1 MTDKEIKS
9 LFDKLNPDDIQ
20 KQKAWKSIQ
29 EKAAVIKPPKKS
41 YKKVL
46 LIAAMISVTA
56 VISAFGINALSGG
69 SLFNNIG
76 KVIIGNNK
84 PVPQAKAAIYT
95 AETSTEASSSM
106 SLIKRSVVK
115 ENKKIKTIKT
125 NEENTNV
132 PDNDI
137 ITTEPHEQEVKTIHL
152 IGKATYPTSPENK
165 LIQPTNSKN
174 QVETREPNE
183 VIKGNFLYLPLS
195 ENTANIVEYIGKESK
210 IIIPSE
216 IDGYKIVG
224 IDEYAFTCNKY
235 INEVIIPEGVETI
248 AEGAFKAC
256 NNLTSVSM
264 PESLVSING
273 RAFMSTSLK
282 SVDIP
287 ENVRTVGTCAF
298 QSCKKL
304 TTAKFGKNIKLIGY
318 NAFSD
323 NLDTIIGYTNT
334 AAYNYAK
341 NSNVNFRSLGNIY
354 ETEETTSTT
363 TEPASQEP
371 DPETEKLC
379 RTLNNYITSI
389 GAQNYVSEFNAENIS
404 NIKFYKIDSEI
415 KAFHI
420 KSANE
425 SKCSEIIGSYKFN
438 SDTLLSEKYN
448 KTGYC
453 ILYNNEVYSIKEA
466 VEFDIISSAYVASI
480 FNAEPQRQVLENC
493 LFFDTNGV
501 DFGKQVCCHIYERK
515 GDSFF
520 IWQGKHELC
529 NKFTNEIYYY
539 DLDKLNRSESMPGK
553 LNSNKSYLIMFSGSN
568 GNVTVECT
576 FGKECIGDTLRLT
589 KEIVENPIDSEK
601 KQYEAKWVKSNSSY
615 GPHFQFTSK
624 GKSYGTYLCPDDKP
638 VELIG
643 DWLSN
648 YYLAWWI
655 EPTYTL
661 LDTYKLFSINTTD
674 KVEEIYDYTVQQLS
688 ENYRE
693 LYSDRIKQMLYK
705 AFYAVNPAVKAT
717 EAIELST
724 KNNNYDVKINNPIKI
739 AAKKVSIKAKKLKEK
754 SLTVKPLTIKNIV
767 TKVKIVKV
775 KNGTSSKI
783 FKRIKVNKS
792 TGAVTFTKGKY
803 NKKTYSVKL
812 KITAS
817 ENATYRT
824 KTITKLVKIKIK

>member
-20 KQKAWKSIQ
+20 KQKAWNSIQ
-29 EKAAVIKPPKKS
+29 EKAAVKKPTKKS

-46 LIAAMISVTA
+46 LIAAMISLTA

-76 KVIIGNNK
+76 KVIIGDNK
-84 PVPQAKAAIYT
+84 PVPQAKAAVYT
-95 AETSTEASSSM
+95 AEASTEASSSM
-106 SLIKRSVVK
+106 PLIKRSPVK
-115 ENKKIKTIKT
+115 ENRKIKTIKT
-125 NEENTNV
+125 NEEKAEK

-137 ITTEPHEQEVKTIHL
+137 ITTEPQEQEVKSMNL
-152 IGKATYPTSPENK
+152 VDKATYPTSPSNN
-165 LIQPTNSKN
+165 LIQPSNSKK
-174 QVETREPNE
+174 QVETYNPNE
-183 VIKGNFLYLPLS
+183 VIKGDYLYLPLS
-195 ENTANIVEYIGKESK
+195 KNTANIVDYIGSESK
-210 IIIPSE
+210 LIIPSE
-216 IDGYKIVG
+216 IDGYRIVG

-264 PESLVSING
+264 PKSLVRIND
-273 RAFMSTSLK
+273 RAFMFTALK

-287 ENVRTVGTCAF
+287 ENVRTIGRCAF

-304 TTAKFGKNIKLIGY
+304 TTAKFGKNIKIIGY

-323 NLDTIIGYTNT
+323 SLNTIIGYTNT

-341 NSNVNFRSLGNIY
+341 KSNVNFRSLGNIQ
-354 ETEETTSTT
+354 ETDETTPAT
-363 TEPASQEP
+363 TEPAPQEP

-379 RTLNNYITSI
+379 RTLNSYITSI
-389 GAQNYVSEFNAENIS
+389 GAQNIVSEFNADNIY
-404 NIKFYKIDSEI
+404 NIKFYKIDSER

-420 KSANE
+420 ESDIE
-425 SKCSEIIGSYKFN
+425 SKCSEIVGNYKFN

-466 VEFDIISSAYVASI
+466 VEFDIIGSAYIANI
-480 FNAEPQRQVLENC
+480 FNAEPQREVLKNC

-501 DFGKQVCCHIYERK
+501 NFGNQVFCHIYERK

-520 IWQGKHELC
+520 KWQGKYELC
-529 NKFTNEIYYY
+529 NEYTKGIFYY
-539 DLDKLNRSESMPGK
+539 DLDKLNKSETMPGK
-553 LNSNKSYLIMFSGSN
+553 LRGDKSYLIMFSGLN

-576 FGKECIGDTLRLT
+576 LGKECIGDTLKLT
-589 KEIVENPIDSEK
+589 KEIVENPIDYEK
-601 KQYEAKWVKSNSSY
+601 FQYEAVWAKSSSSY

-624 GKSYGTYLCPDDKP
+624 GKSYGTYLCPNDNP

-643 DWLSN
+643 DWLSD
-648 YYLAWWI
+648 YYLAWWF
-655 EPTYTL
+655 EPTNTL
-661 LDTYKLFSINTTD
+661 LDTYRLFSINTTD
-674 KVEEIYDYTVQQLS
+674 EVEEIYNYTVQQLS

-693 LYSDRIKQMLYK
+693 LYSDKIKQMLYK
-705 AFYAVNPAVKAT
+705 AFYALNRAAKAT
-717 EAIELST
+717 EAFEPDT
-724 KNNNYDVKINNPIKI
+724 KHLDVKSNNPII
-739 AAKKVSIKAKKLKEK
+739 ITAQKVSVKAKKLKAK
-754 SLTVKPLTIKNIV
+754 SLTVKPLTIKNKV
-767 TKVKIVKV
+767 TKIKIVKL
-775 KNGTSSKI
+775 KNGTSKKM

-803 NKKTYSVKL
+803 SKKTYSVKL

-817 ENATYRT
+817 ENSTYEA